1 MLPHLNEMREI
12 KGKIGLIIFIWGVL
26 TSLFQLY
33 TAGFGLLE
41 PRLQRGIHL
50 TFLLPL
56 AFIIFP
62 ATNKSP
68 KDRATLLDI
77 LLALLSILPGLM
89 IIIESERLANRWE
102 HITPLLYR
110 ELILGTMQ
118 IALLLEATRRAVA
131 PALAYLTGIFVLYL
145 FVGSY
150 LPGVLH
156 TQPFRFDQ
164 IIELLFLL
172 TDEGI
177 YGVITG
183 VSATFA
189 YCFVLFGAIILF
201 TGTGIFFS
209 DIANALTGRMSGGPA
224 KVAVIS
230 SGLFGMVSGVG
241 VSNVY
246 ATGSF
251 TIPLMK
257 SIGYR
262 PQFAGAVEACAS
274 SGGQYMP
281 PIMGA
286 AAFIMSE
293 IIGIPYAT
301 IAVSAFLSAVIYYV
315 GVFSVVHFEAQKEGL
330 RGLSAD
336 QIPSLKRA
344 MRRGYLL
351 LPVIG
356 IVVLLVS
363 GFSAIMAAFWAC
375 LLAVAS
381 SYLGKDTWMKPKAL
395 LNALFNGAKN
405 SIMLAVSCAASG
417 IIVSVITHTGL
428 GITFT
433 SAVVAISKG
442 TLIIA
447 LILVMVASLIL
458 GMGLPSTAAYIL
470 VAALTAPALVRMGV
484 DILAAHLFAFYF
496 ANISCI
502 TPPVGVCFYA
512 GASIAGS
519 DPMKTGWEATK
530 LGLSGYI
537 VPFMFVYAPALVLR
551 PASWMTLWMFFIAF
565 VGAVIASMGVS
576 GWFLKQRI
584 TVWERILLVISAVA
598 LIFPTVNST
607 IIAGIILLVYYF
619 YKKWRFRR
627 VEIYSLRSMDTAN
640 PDKIKR
646 NDG

>member
-1 MLPHLNEMREI
+1 MREL
-12 KGKIGLIIFIWGVL
+12 KGTLGIMVMAWGVS

-41 PRLQRGIHL
+41 PRLQRSIHL
-50 TFLLPL
+50 TFLMPL
-56 AFIIFP
+56 AFILFP
-62 ATNKSP
+62 ATSRSP
-68 KDRATLLDI
+68 KDRATLLDL
-77 LLALLSILPGLM
+77 LLAVLCLLPGLM
-89 IIIESERLANRWE
+89 IILESGRLSSRWE
-102 HITPLLYR
+102 HITPVLPR
-110 ELILGTMQ
+110 EIILGTFQ
-118 IALLLEATRRAVA
+118 ILLLLEATRRAVA
-131 PALAYLTGIFVLYL
+131 PALAYLTGLFILYL
-145 FVGSY
+145 FVGPY
-150 LPGVLH
+150 LPGVFH
-156 TQPFRFDQ
+156 TQPFRYDQ

-177 YGVITG
+177 YGTITG

-189 YCFVLFGAIILF
+189 YCFVLFGAIILA
-201 TGTGIFFS
+201 TGTGVFFTEV
-209 DIANALTGRMSGGPA
+209 ANGLAGKMSGGPA
-224 KVAVIS
+224 KVAVTS

-251 TIPLMK
+251 TIPMMK

-293 IIGIPYAT
+293 MIGLPYAT
-301 IAVSAFLSAVIYYV
+301 IALGAFLSAVIYYV

-330 RGLSAD
+330 KGLPKE
-336 QIPSLKRA
+336 QLPKLRNT
-344 MRRGYLL
+344 MRRSYLILPVAGIIYLL
-351 LPVIG
+351 VAG
-356 IVVLLVS
+356 Y
-363 GFSAIMAAFWAC
+363 SAIMAAFWAC

-381 SYLGKDTWMKPKAL
+381 SFLGRGTWLMPL
-395 LNALFNGAKN
+395 PFLNALSNGAKN

-417 IIVSVITHTGL
+417 IIVSVVTHTGL

-433 SAVVAISKG
+433 SAVVSISKG
-442 TLIIA
+442 ILIIA

-551 PASWMTLWMFFIAF
+551 PLSWMTLWMFFIAF
-565 VGAVIASMGVS
+565 VGAVVASMGVA
-576 GWFLKQRI
+576 GWFLGGRI
-584 TVWERILLVISAVA
+584 SVWERILLVISAIA
-598 LIFPTVNST
+598 LIFPTVDST
-607 IIAGIILLVYYF
+607 IIAALILAGYYAF
-619 YKKWRFRR
+619 KKWRLKKTEVRAR
-627 VEIYSLRSMDTAN
+627 LIPEQAN
-640 PDKIKR
+640 PDETMK
-646 NDG
+646 DGK

>member
-1 MLPHLNEMREI
+1 
-12 KGKIGLIIFIWGVL
+12 
-26 TSLFQLY
+26 
-33 TAGFGLLE
+33 
-41 PRLQRGIHL
+41 
-50 TFLLPL
+50 
-56 AFIIFP
+56 
-62 ATNKSP
+62 
-68 KDRATLLDI
+68 
-77 LLALLSILPGLM
+77 M
-89 IIIESERLANRWE
+89 IILESGRLASRWE
-102 HITPLLYR
+102 HITPVLSR
-110 ELILGTMQ
+110 EIILGTLQ
-118 IALLLEATRRAVA
+118 ILLLFEGTRRAVA
-131 PALAYLTGIFVLYL
+131 PALAYLTGLFVLYL
-145 FVGSY
+145 FAGPY
-150 LPGVLH
+150 LPGVFH
-156 TQPFRFDQ
+156 TRPFRYDQ

-172 TDEGI
+172 TDEGV
-177 YGVITG
+177 YGIITG

-189 YCFVLFGAIILF
+189 YCFVLFGALILA
-201 TGTGIFFS
+201 TGTGQFFTEV
-209 DIANALTGRMSGGPA
+209 AYALTGRMRGGPA

-251 TIPLMK
+251 TIPMMK

-286 AAFIMSE
+286 AAFIMSDM
-293 IIGIPYAT
+293 IGLPYAT
-301 IAVSAFLSAVIYYV
+301 IAMGAFLSAVIYYV
-315 GVFSVVHFEAQKEGL
+315 GIFSVVHFEAQKEGL
-330 RGLSAD
+330 KGLPKD
-336 QIPSLKRA
+336 QLPRLRNTVKRSYLVLPVA
-344 MRRGYLL
+344 GIIYLL
-351 LPVIG
+351 VTG
-356 IVVLLVS
+356 Y
-363 GFSAIMAAFWAC
+363 SAIMAAFWAC

-381 SYLGKDTWMKPKAL
+381 SYLGRSTWLKPLPFLRAL
-395 LNALFNGAKN
+395 SNGAKN

-417 IIVSVITHTGL
+417 IIVSVVTHTGL

-442 TLIIA
+442 ILIIA
-447 LILVMVASLIL
+447 LVLVMIASLIL

-512 GASIAGS
+512 GASIAGA

-537 VPFMFVYAPALVLR
+537 VPFMFVYAPALLLR
-551 PASWMTLWMFFIAF
+551 PLSWMTAWMFFIAV

-576 GWFLKQRI
+576 GWFLGHRI
-584 TVWERILLVISAVA
+584 RPWERILLVISAIT
-598 LIFPTVNST
+598 LIFPTVDST
-607 IIAGIILLVYYF
+607 VIAAVILVAYYIF
-619 YKKWRFRR
+619 KKWRFKKMEAPSGLAQERTHPGG
-627 VEIYSLRSMDTAN
+627 SSND
-640 PDKIKR
+640 DK
-646 NDG
+646 

>member
-1 MLPHLNEMREI
+1 MRDL
-12 KGKIGLIIFIWGVL
+12 KGIVGAIVLIWGVA

-56 AFIIFP
+56 AFLIFP
-62 ATNKSP
+62 CRKRSP
-68 KDRATLLDI
+68 RNRVTFFDLF
-77 LLALLSILPGLM
+77 LALLSLLPGLM
-89 IIIESERLANRWE
+89 VVLESGRLAERWE
-102 HITPLLYR
+102 HITPVLPR
-110 ELILGTMQ
+110 ELILGTLQ
-118 IALLLEATRRAVA
+118 IALLFEATRRAVA
-131 PALAYLTGIFVLYL
+131 PALAYLTAIFVLYL
-145 FVGSY
+145 FVGPY

-156 TQPFRFDQ
+156 CQPFRYDQ
-164 IIELLFLL
+164 VIELLFLL

-189 YCFVLFGAIILF
+189 YCFVLFGSIILV
-201 TGTGIFFS
+201 TGTGTFFT
-209 DIANALTGRMSGGPA
+209 DIANVVAGRFSGGPA
-224 KVAVIS
+224 KVAVVS

-293 IIGIPYAT
+293 MIGIPYST
-301 IAVSAFLSAVIYYV
+301 IAMSAFLSAVIYFV
-315 GVFSVVHFEAQKEGL
+315 GVFSVVHFEARKEGL
-330 RGLSAD
+330 KGIPLE
-336 QIPSLKRA
+336 QIPSFRMA
-344 MRRGYLL
+344 IRRGHLV
-351 LPVIG
+351 LPLIG
-356 IVVLLVS
+356 IVLLLVM

-375 LLAVAS
+375 ILAVAS
-381 SYLGKDTWMKPKAL
+381 SYLRRETWLKPLPFLQAL
-395 LNALFNGAKN
+395 SNGAKN

-417 IIVSVITHTGL
+417 IIVSVVTHTGL

-433 SAVVAISKG
+433 SAVVALSKG
-442 TLIIA
+442 ILIIA
-447 LILVMVASLIL
+447 LVLVMVASLIL

-496 ANISCI
+496 ATISCI

-537 VPFMFVYAPALVLR
+537 VPFMFVYAPPLVLR
-551 PASWMTLWMFFIAF
+551 PLGWMTLWMFFISF
-565 VGAVIASMGVS
+565 VGAVITSMGVS
-576 GWFLKQRI
+576 GWFMRQRI
-584 TVWERILLVISAVA
+584 SVGERILLVVSAVV
-598 LIFPTVNST
+598 LIFPTLDST
-607 IIAGIILLVYYF
+607 LIAGAILFSYSI
-619 YKKWRFRR
+619 YKRWK
-627 VEIYSLRSMDTAN
+627 M
-640 PDKIKR
+640 KR
-646 NDG
+646 ASRLGEPVGAMAHPQPVKKNGK

>member
-1 MLPHLNEMREI
+1 MRELR
-12 KGKIGLIIFIWGVL
+12 GKIGLAVLIWGVM

-41 PRLQRGIHL
+41 PRLQRCIHL

-56 AFIIFP
+56 SFLLFP
-62 ATNKSP
+62 ATRRSP
-68 KDRATLLDI
+68 KDRVTLPDLI
-77 LLALLSILPGLM
+77 LAFLSLLPGLM
-89 IIIESERLANRWE
+89 VIWESDRLTERWE
-102 HITPLLYR
+102 HITPVLQR
-110 ELILGTMQ
+110 EIVLGTLQ
-118 IALLLEATRRAVA
+118 IVLLLEATRRSVA
-131 PALAYLTGIFVLYL
+131 PALAFLTGLFIVYL
-145 FVGSY
+145 FIGSF

-156 TQPFRFDQ
+156 AEEFRYDQ

-172 TDEGI
+172 ADEGI
-177 YGVITG
+177 YGIITG

-189 YCFVLFGAIILF
+189 YCFVLFGALILVAGTGDFF
-201 TGTGIFFS
+201 TG
-209 DIANALTGRMSGGPA
+209 IAKSLTGRMNGGPA

-230 SGLFGMVSGVG
+230 SALFGMVSGVG

-286 AAFIMSE
+286 AAFIMAE

-301 IAVSAFLSAVIYYV
+301 IALSAFLSAVIYYV
-315 GVFSVVHFEAQKEGL
+315 GVYSVVHFEAQKEGL
-330 RGLSAD
+330 RGLPQD
-336 QIPSLKRA
+336 QIPSLKKA
-344 MRRGYLL
+344 MRKGYLI
-351 LPVIG
+351 LPVVG
-356 IVVLLVS
+356 IVYLLVS
-363 GFSAIMAAFWAC
+363 GYSAIMAAFYAC
-375 LLAVAS
+375 LLAVIS
-381 SYLGKDTWMKPKAL
+381 SYLGKETRMKLDALLKAL
-395 LNALFNGAKN
+395 SSGANN

-417 IIVSVITHTGL
+417 IIVSVVTHTGL

-433 SAVVAISKG
+433 SAVVSLSQGI
-442 TLIIA
+442 LIIA
-447 LILVMVASLIL
+447 LILVMAASLIL

-512 GASIAGS
+512 GASIAGA

-530 LGLSGYI
+530 LGISGYI

-551 PASWMTLWMFFIAF
+551 PLSWMTAWMFFIAF
-565 VGAVIASMGVS
+565 VGAVVASTGVS
-576 GWFLKQRI
+576 GWFLGHRI
-584 TVWERILLVISAVA
+584 PWWERILLVVSAVT
-598 LIFPTVNST
+598 LIFPTVDST
-607 IIAGIILLVYYF
+607 IYAAVVLMLYYF
-619 YKKWRFRR
+619 FKKWQF
-627 VEIYSLRSMDTAN
+627 
-640 PDKIKR
+640 KR
-646 NDG
+646 GESIH

>member
-1 MLPHLNEMREI
+1 MRELR
-12 KGKIGLIIFIWGVL
+12 GGLGIIVMVWGVL

-56 AFIIFP
+56 AFLLFP
-62 ATNKSP
+62 ATSKSP
-68 KDRATLLDI
+68 KDRATLTDI
-77 LLALLSILPGLM
+77 VLALLSLLPGLM
-89 IIIESERLANRWE
+89 IILESGRLSSRWE
-102 HITPLLYR
+102 HITPVLQK
-110 ELILGTMQ
+110 EIILGTLQ
-118 IALLLEATRRAVA
+118 IILLLEGTRRAVA
-131 PALAYLTGIFVLYL
+131 PALAYLTGIFILYL
-145 FVGSY
+145 FMGSY
-150 LPGVLH
+150 LPGVFY
-156 TQPFRFDQ
+156 TQPFRYDQ

-177 YGVITG
+177 YGIITG

-189 YCFVLFGAIILF
+189 YCFVLFGAIILA
-201 TGTGIFFS
+201 TGTGEFFTEV
-209 DIANALTGRMSGGPA
+209 ANSLTGRTRGGPA
-224 KVAVIS
+224 KVAVVS

-293 IIGIPYAT
+293 MVGLPYAT
-301 IAVSAFLSAVIYYV
+301 IAMGAFLSAVIYYV
-315 GVFSVVHFEAQKEGL
+315 GIFSVVHFEAQKEGL
-330 RGLSAD
+330 KGLPKE
-336 QIPSLKRA
+336 QLPSLRKT
-344 MRRGYLL
+344 MRRSYLILPVVGIIYLL
-351 LPVIG
+351 VTG
-356 IVVLLVS
+356 YT
-363 GFSAIMAAFWAC
+363 AIMAAFWAC

-381 SYLGKDTWMKPKAL
+381 SYLGRSTWMKPLPFLRAL
-395 LNALFNGAKN
+395 SNGAKN

-417 IIVSVITHTGL
+417 IIVSVVIHTGL

-433 SAVVAISKG
+433 SAVVSISQG
-442 TLIIA
+442 ILIIA
-447 LILVMVASLIL
+447 LVLVMLASMIL

-470 VAALTAPALVRMGV
+470 VAALTAPAIVRMGV
-484 DILAAHLFAFYF
+484 DILAAHLFVFYF
-496 ANISCI
+496 ACISCI

-551 PASWMTLWMFFIAF
+551 PLSWMTAWMFFIAF

-576 GWFLKQRI
+576 GWFLGERI
-584 TVWERILLVISAVA
+584 STWERMLLVISAVA
-598 LIFPTVNST
+598 LIFPTVDST
-607 IIAGIILLVYYF
+607 VIAAGVLLSYYI
-619 YKKWRFRR
+619 YKKWRIRKKHAY
-627 VEIYSLRSMDTAN
+627 VDVIKEVVN
-640 PDKIKR
+640 PQGSEE
-646 NDG
+646 NDR

>member
-1 MLPHLNEMREI
+1 MV
-12 KGKIGLIIFIWGVL
+12 VL
-26 TSLFQLY
+26 
-33 TAGFGLLE
+33 
-41 PRLQRGIHL
+41 
-50 TFLLPL
+50 
-56 AFIIFP
+56 
-62 ATNKSP
+62 
-68 KDRATLLDI
+68 
-77 LLALLSILPGLM
+77 
-89 IIIESERLANRWE
+89 ESGRLAERWE
-102 HITPLLYR
+102 HITPVLPR
-110 ELILGTMQ
+110 ELILGTLQ
-118 IALLLEATRRAVA
+118 IALLFEATRRAVA
-131 PALAYLTGIFVLYL
+131 PALAYLTAIFVLYL
-145 FVGSY
+145 FVGPY

-156 TQPFRFDQ
+156 CQPFRYDQ
-164 IIELLFLL
+164 VIELLFLL

-189 YCFVLFGAIILF
+189 YCFVLFGSIILV
-201 TGTGIFFS
+201 TGTGTFFT
-209 DIANALTGRMSGGPA
+209 DIANVVAGRFSGGPA
-224 KVAVIS
+224 KVAVVS

-293 IIGIPYAT
+293 MIGIPYST
-301 IAVSAFLSAVIYYV
+301 IAMSAFLSAVIYFV
-315 GVFSVVHFEAQKEGL
+315 GVFSVVHFEARKEGL
-330 RGLSAD
+330 KGIPLE
-336 QIPSLKRA
+336 QIPSFRMA
-344 MRRGYLL
+344 IRRGHLV
-351 LPVIG
+351 LPLIG
-356 IVVLLVS
+356 IVLLLVM

-375 LLAVAS
+375 ILAVAS
-381 SYLGKDTWMKPKAL
+381 SYLRRETWLKPLPFLQAL
-395 LNALFNGAKN
+395 SNGAKN

-417 IIVSVITHTGL
+417 IIVSVVTHTGL

-433 SAVVAISKG
+433 SAVVALSKG
-442 TLIIA
+442 ILIIA
-447 LILVMVASLIL
+447 LVLVMVASLIL

-496 ANISCI
+496 ATISCI

-537 VPFMFVYAPALVLR
+537 VPFMFVYAPPLVLR
-551 PASWMTLWMFFIAF
+551 PLGWMTLWMFFISF
-565 VGAVIASMGVS
+565 VGAVITSMGVS
-576 GWFLKQRI
+576 GWFMRQRI
-584 TVWERILLVISAVA
+584 SVGERILLVVSAVV
-598 LIFPTVNST
+598 LIFPTLDST
-607 IIAGIILLVYYF
+607 LIAGAILFSYSI
-619 YKKWRFRR
+619 YKRWK
-627 VEIYSLRSMDTAN
+627 M
-640 PDKIKR
+640 KR
-646 NDG
+646 ASRLGEPVGAMAHPQPVKKNGK